1 MHENLR
7 DLQKNKTLLRKQ
19 NRPPPGGDG
28 PNELVLLFTS
38 LFTTPFTRQSF
49 LHAFL
54 LAWFE
59 VKGMSLDFLDNV
71 FLLYLSLKATQGI
84 FEGFSL
90 LQSDFCQL
98 NYTPKLVQMGRIF
111 IARFYNQVKRYRDQ
125 GTAALGPNLRSVLNQ
140 GPNQPIDRS
149 PGCCCRRQPP
159 LVHSHEIRRHLMADK
174 KPLCFQ
180 RVGCCQTD

>member
-7 DLQKNKTLLRKQ
+7 ELPKNNPLLRKQ

-28 PNELVLLFTS
+28 PYELILLFTS

-71 FLLYLSLKATQGI
+71 FLLYLPFKAAQGI

-90 LQSDFCQL
+90 LQSHFCQL
-98 NYTPKLVQMGRIF
+98 NYTPKLVQMGRLF
-111 IARFYNQVKRYRDQ
+111 IARFYSQVKR
-125 GTAALGPNLRSVLNQ
+125 
-140 GPNQPIDRS
+140 
-149 PGCCCRRQPP
+149 
-159 LVHSHEIRRHLMADK
+159 
-174 KPLCFQ
+174 
-180 RVGCCQTD
+180 